1 MILFIHND
9 NDRPCTYMLS
19 RHGRGP
25 ERSIKFL
32 QWPDMSVHTT
42 SYSGTPLYQDS
53 PEMRTSP
60 LTRTPS
66 STVPATKIVY
76 KTTPELNEDT
86 SLNQDIDT
94 LSCPK
99 GWLEKFHSDSFILD
113 TTHNIML
120 TLVHTKS
127 CKHSYTHTRCKSVTL
142 IKTSY

>member
-1 MILFIHND
+1 MIMTAHALT
-9 NDRPCTYMLS
+9 CS
-19 RHGRGP
+19 
-25 ERSIKFL
+25 
-32 QWPDMSVHTT
+32 PDMGEDRKEILNF
-42 SYSGTPLYQDS
+42 YSGLICQYTQSVIVEPLYKDS

-60 LTRTPS
+60 LIRTPS
-66 STVPATKIVY
+66 STVPATKTVY